1 MPIYTTAD
9 SRLCRIVSSLTL
21 WITISAPG
29 VKVLRKATAESGR
42 PTLGHG
48 TTVHLTDRLRE
59 RLCEY
64 WNGKGEECGMELGD
78 TVTVRS
84 SGRRARIVEQIG
96 GDRYRVEFTPEPMN
110 DPIDRDTPQSE
121 DEGGIYHRD
130 DLEPFE

>member
-1 MPIYTTAD
+1 
-9 SRLCRIVSSLTL
+9 
-21 WITISAPG
+21 
-29 VKVLRKATAESGR
+29 
-42 PTLGHG
+42 
-48 TTVHLTDRLRE
+48 
-59 RLCEY
+59 
-64 WNGKGEECGMELGD
+64 MELGD